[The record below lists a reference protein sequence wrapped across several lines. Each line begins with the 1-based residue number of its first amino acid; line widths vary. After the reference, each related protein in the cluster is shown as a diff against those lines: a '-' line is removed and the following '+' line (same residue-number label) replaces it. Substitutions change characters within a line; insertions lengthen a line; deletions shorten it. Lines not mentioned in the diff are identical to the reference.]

1 MLAIEGGNVNKKQT
15 YEEFIRIIEER
26 NEKSEK
32 IIKKAKQDGIWNE
45 GLDSNRPLFEK
56 LDKETNKK
64 IEELKKMIDE

>member
-1 MLAIEGGNVNKKQT
+1 MNKKQA

-45 GLDSNRPLFEK
+45 GLDSNRQLFEK